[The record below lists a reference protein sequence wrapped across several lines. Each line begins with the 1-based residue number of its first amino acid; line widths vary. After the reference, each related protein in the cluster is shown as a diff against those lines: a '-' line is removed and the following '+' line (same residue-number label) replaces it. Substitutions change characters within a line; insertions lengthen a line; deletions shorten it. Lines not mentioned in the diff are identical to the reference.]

1 MEKIRDIN
9 IKPGKFRIPVV
20 VPRRNGI
27 DAISVLDLD
36 DRMKYIYSGLIVA
49 DTIDGYIL
57 ELINDTKRSNLY
69 RQGFKGSLNEMK
81 RRIDKYKSIMYD
93 SVCITEQ
100 AKLELTSNLD
110 TLDDE
115 FGNDIKILFH
125 SIKRYVQKF
134 IDNPDHV
141 TCIARASIINVLS
154 GYSIMNDEKVS
165 RIMSKVMMRD
175 VCLDDVNI
183 KAINFESKKFTG
195 YFASIYGEVDI
206 DLNNCNEI
214 FTAFSII
221 DKKMNKIH
229 EILKQTA

>member
-1 MEKIRDIN
+1 MGTTIN

-69 RQGFKGSLNEMK
+69 RQGFKRSLNEMK

-93 SVCITEQ
+93 SVCITESS
-100 AKLELTSNLD
+100 KRELTSNLD

-175 VCLDDVNI
+175 ICLDDVNI
-183 KAINFESKKFTG
+183 KAINLESKKFTG
-195 YFASIYGEVDI
+195 FFASIYGEVDI
-206 DLNNCNEI
+206 DLNNCDEI

>member
-9 IKPGKFRIPVV
+9 IKPDKFRIPVV
-20 VPRRNGI
+20 IPRSGI
-27 DAISVLDLD
+27 DAISVMGLDN
-36 DRMKYIYSGLIVA
+36 RKKYIYSGLVVA

-69 RQGFKGSLNEMK
+69 RQGFKGALNEMK

-93 SVCITEQ
+93 FVCVTESS
-100 AKLELTSNLD
+100 KRELTSNLD
-110 TLDDE
+110 ILDDE

-195 YFASIYGEVDI
+195 FFASIYGEVDM
-206 DLNNCNEI
+206 DLINHDEI

-221 DKKMNKIH
+221 DKKMSKIH

>member
-1 MEKIRDIN
+1 MGTTIN

-20 VPRRNGI
+20 IPRRNGI

-93 SVCITEQ
+93 SVCITEP

-206 DLNNCNEI
+206 DLNNCDEI

>member
-1 MEKIRDIN
+1 MGTTIN

-20 VPRRNGI
+20 IPRRNGI

-93 SVCITEQ
+93 SVCITESS
-100 AKLELTSNLD
+100 KRELTSNLD
-110 TLDDE
+110 ILDDE

-206 DLNNCNEI
+206 DLNNCDEI

>member
-1 MEKIRDIN
+1 MGTTIN

-27 DAISVLDLD
+27 DAILVLDLD

-57 ELINDTKRSNLY
+57 ELINDTKRCDLY

-93 SVCITEQ
+93 SVCITESS
-100 AKLELTSNLD
+100 KRELTSNLD

-206 DLNNCNEI
+206 DLNNCDEI

>member
-1 MEKIRDIN
+1 MGTTIN

-20 VPRRNGI
+20 VPRSGI
-27 DAISVLDLD
+27 DAISVMGLDN
-36 DRMKYIYSGLIVA
+36 RKKYIYSGLIVA

-69 RQGFKGSLNEMK
+69 RQGFKRSLNEMK

-93 SVCITEQ
+93 SVCITESS
-100 AKLELTSNLD
+100 KRELTSNLD

-206 DLNNCNEI
+206 DLNNCEEI

>member
-1 MEKIRDIN
+1 MGTTIN

-134 IDNPDHV
+134 IDNQDHV

-206 DLNNCNEI
+206 DLNNCDEI

>member
-1 MEKIRDIN
+1 MGTTIN

-57 ELINDTKRSNLY
+57 ELINDTKRCDLY
-69 RQGFKGSLNEMK
+69 RQGFKRSLNEMK

-93 SVCITEQ
+93 SVCITESS
-100 AKLELTSNLD
+100 KRELTSNLD
-110 TLDDE
+110 ILDDE

-206 DLNNCNEI
+206 DLNNCDEI

>member
-1 MEKIRDIN
+1 MGTTIN

-57 ELINDTKRSNLY
+57 ELINDTKRCDLY
-69 RQGFKGSLNEMK
+69 RQGFKRSLNEMK

-93 SVCITEQ
+93 SVCITES
-100 AKLELTSNLD
+100 AKRELTSNLD
-110 TLDDE
+110 ILDDE

-134 IDNPDHV
+134 IDNQDHV

-206 DLNNCNEI
+206 DLNNCEEI

>member
-1 MEKIRDIN
+1 MGTTIN

-206 DLNNCNEI
+206 DLNNCDEI

>member
-1 MEKIRDIN
+1 MGTTIN

-69 RQGFKGSLNEMK
+69 RQGFKRSLNEMK

-134 IDNPDHV
+134 IDNQDHV

-195 YFASIYGEVDI
+195 LFASIYGEVDI
-206 DLNNCNEI
+206 DLNNCEEI

>member
-1 MEKIRDIN
+1 MGTTIN

-20 VPRRNGI
+20 IPRSGI
-27 DAISVLDLD
+27 DAISVMGLDN
-36 DRMKYIYSGLIVA
+36 RKKYIYSGLIVA

-57 ELINDTKRSNLY
+57 ELINDTKRCNLY

-93 SVCITEQ
+93 SVCITESS
-100 AKLELTSNLD
+100 KRELTSNLD
-110 TLDDE
+110 ILDDE

-125 SIKRYVQKF
+125 SIKRYVQGF
-134 IDNPDHV
+134 IDNTDHV

-195 YFASIYGEVDI
+195 YFASIYSEVDI

>member
-1 MEKIRDIN
+1 MGTTIN

-93 SVCITEQ
+93 SVCITESS
-100 AKLELTSNLD
+100 KRELTSNLD
-110 TLDDE
+110 TRDDE
-115 FGNDIKILFH
+115 LGNDIKILFH
-125 SIKRYVQKF
+125 SIKRYVQGF
-134 IDNPDHV
+134 IDNTDHV

-195 YFASIYGEVDI
+195 FFASIYGEVDI
-206 DLNNCNEI
+206 DLNNCEEI

>member
-1 MEKIRDIN
+1 MGTTIN

-20 VPRRNGI
+20 IPRRNGI

-81 RRIDKYKSIMYD
+81 RRTDKYKSIMYD
-93 SVCITEQ
+93 SVCITESS
-100 AKLELTSNLD
+100 KRELTSNLD
-110 TLDDE
+110 ILDDE

-206 DLNNCNEI
+206 DLNNCDEI